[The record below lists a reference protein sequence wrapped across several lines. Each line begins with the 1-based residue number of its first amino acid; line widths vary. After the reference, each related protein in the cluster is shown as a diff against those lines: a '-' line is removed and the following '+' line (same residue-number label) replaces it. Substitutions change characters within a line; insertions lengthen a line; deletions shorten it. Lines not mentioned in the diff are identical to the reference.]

1 MGMTFS
7 TRSFFQLAGL
17 PLLLS
22 APLGASPTYSQFWGE
37 RGELWQEGGRLP
49 DFSHAGH
56 AFGEKEPP
64 HLPVTA
70 SVKDFGAVGD
80 GVADDTAAFN
90 AAIRA
95 TAQGA
100 ILVPAGRYVI
110 TDYVRIE
117 KSGLVLRGE
126 NPATS
131 VLVFPKGLDEIHPRA
146 RTNSEGRPTSGYSFG
161 GAFLTLKGDFRA
173 TPITPITETA
183 RRGDRSVAVARTEGL
198 ARGQRVLVV
207 VQETPDHSLKTYLYN
222 GDPGDIRR
230 GKQLDTKMVLR
241 IVDVQDGRVTFDRPL
256 RFETRPEWK
265 PEIRKFEPTVE
276 GSGVEKLGFEFPGT
290 RYRGHFRENGA
301 NALELLRVHDCW
313 VRDVHIHNA
322 DLGIT
327 VVGTHNTLSDLLFTA
342 SPERPIAEGR
352 SAGATGH
359 HGVQC
364 KDAQDNLIT
373 RFDLQTIFLHD
384 LSVENAAGTVY
395 SQGRGPALSFDHHK
409 DTPYENLFSDIHVGD
424 GRRIWMSGGGFSL
437 GRESAGWA
445 TFWNIRSDAP
455 FELPPVGWGPS
466 TMNFV
471 GLSAKPPS
479 AEQLATGIAWEA
491 IDPEKLSPSDLHA
504 AQRERRRGAQ
514 QTSNHAKKP

>member
-1 MGMTFS
+1 MTFS
-7 TRSFFQLAGL
+7 ARSFFHLVGI

-22 APLGASPTYSQFWGE
+22 GPLPASPMYSQLWGQ
-37 RGELWQEGGRLP
+37 RGENWQEGSRLP
-49 DFSHAGH
+49 DFSYAGYS
-56 AFGEKEPP
+56 FGEKEPP

-70 SVKDFGAVGD
+70 NVKDFGAAGD
-80 GVADDTAAFN
+80 GTTDDTAAFN

-110 TDYVRIE
+110 TDHVRIE

-161 GAFLTLKGDFRA
+161 GAFLTLKGDYRA
-173 TPITPITETA
+173 TPITAITETA
-183 RRGDRSVAVARTEGL
+183 RRGDRSVAVATTEGL
-198 ARGQRVLVV
+198 TKGQRVLVV

-230 GKQLDTKMVLR
+230 GKQLETRMVLR
-241 IVDVQDGRVTFDRPL
+241 VVDVQGGRVTFDRPL

-265 PEIRKFEPTVE
+265 PEIRRFEPTVE

-313 VRDVHIHNA
+313 VRDVHIHNT

-327 VVGTHNTLSDLLFTA
+327 VIGTHNTLSDLLFTA

-352 SAGATGH
+352 SAGASGH

-395 SQGRGPALSFDHHK
+395 SRGRGPSLSFDHHK

-424 GRRIWMSGGGFSL
+424 ARRIWMSGGGFSL

-445 TFWNIRSDAP
+445 TFWNIRSNEP

-471 GLSAKPPS
+471 GLSAKAPS
-479 AEQLATGIAWEA
+479 AEQLATGIAWEP
-491 IDPEKLSPSDLHA
+491 IHPEKLSPTDLHA
-504 AQRERRRGAQ
+504 AQHERRQSVQLAS
-514 QTSNHAKKP
+514 TNTKAP